1 MTLQQLEYFRT
12 LAKFEHF
19 TRAADALSI
28 SQPSLSYAIGQ
39 LETELGVLLFDR
51 RGRTIE
57 LNSYG
62 RIFLTY
68 VESAL
73 LTLEQGHENI
83 RLLTKTVNQSIRVGY
98 IYSLTNILL
107 TDIIKEFY
115 AKSDNEKTAFDFKN
129 NSNDLLIDN
138 LESGF
143 LDLVLCVIPPKNNN
157 SVKIFEQELYLFVPR
172 SHEFANKDE
181 ISIQELND
189 VDFINY
195 RGTTGLRMVTDDIFK
210 ENGVSP
216 NVKLEVDECNAALSL
231 MYLNEGMTIMPIV
244 PGIDYE
250 KVATVKI
257 NGIQAIREVYLAWND
272 SINTNQQIK
281 DFRDFIINLYD
292 KKSF

>member
-12 LAKFEHF
+12 LAKYEHF
-19 TRAADALSI
+19 TKASEALSI

-51 RGRTIE
+51 KGRTIE

-73 LTLEQGHENI
+73 LTLDQGHENI

-115 AKSDNEKTAFDFKN
+115 AKSSNEKIAFDFKN

-138 LESGF
+138 LEGGF
-143 LDLVLCVIPPKNNN
+143 LDLVLCVIPPRNNN
-157 SVKIFEQELYLFVPR
+157 YIKIFEQELFLFVPK
-172 SHEFANKDE
+172 SHGFANKNE
-181 ISIQELND
+181 ISIQDLND

-195 RGTTGLRMVTDDIFK
+195 RSNTGLRIVTDNIFK
-210 ENGVSP
+210 VALHSSTSSFTLGETPFALKISSVTILSP
-216 NVKLEVDECNAALSL
+216 VLL
-231 MYLNEGMTIMPIV
+231 
-244 PGIDYE
+244 
-250 KVATVKI
+250 
-257 NGIQAIREVYLAWND
+257 R
-272 SINTNQQIK
+272 
-281 DFRDFIINLYD
+281 
-292 KKSF
+292 

>member
-1 MTLQQLEYFRT
+1 MTLQQLEYFRI
-12 LAKFEHF
+12 LAKYEHF

-51 RGRTIE
+51 KGRTIE

-115 AKSDNEKTAFDFKN
+115 AKSNNEKTAFDFKN

-138 LESGF
+138 LENGF
-143 LDLVLCVIPPKNNN
+143 LDLVLCVVPPKNNN
-157 SVKIFEQELYLFVPR
+157 YIKIFEQELFLFVP
-172 SHEFANKDE
+172 SFHEFAKKNE
-181 ISIQELND
+181 ISIQDLND

-195 RGTTGLRMVTDDIFK
+195 RSNTGLRIVTDNIFK
-210 ENGVSP
+210 ANGVSP

-257 NGIQAIREVYLAWND
+257 KGIEAIREVYLAWND